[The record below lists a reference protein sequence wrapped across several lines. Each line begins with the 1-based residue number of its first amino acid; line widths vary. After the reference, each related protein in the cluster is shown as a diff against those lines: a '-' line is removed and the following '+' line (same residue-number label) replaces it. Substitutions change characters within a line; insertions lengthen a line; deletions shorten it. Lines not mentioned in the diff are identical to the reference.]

1 MPAAPLLLVARWGM
15 PYQLTV
21 TVHPQNH
28 PSFLCFFSDGFQ
40 TLPYRP
46 LVNWRVQISPLVLL
60 LGTRKIRARHLEVSL
75 GPRGPYQSAVP

>member
-1 MPAAPLLLVARWGM
+1 M

-28 PSFLCFFSDGFQ
+28 PSSLYFFSDSFQ

-46 LVNWRVQISPLVLL
+46 LTYWRVRISPLVLL
-60 LGTRKIRARHLEVSL
+60 LGIHKIRVRHLEVSL
-75 GPRGPYQSAVP
+75 GPRGPYQSAIP